1 MKTRTKVIAGIL
13 VVLLSASLAVSCY
26 MIWSEL
32 SQQKKEKDIFSQL
45 AELAELPEPQTE
57 PEIQDTD
64 PAEETIPP
72 AVHKHDFTGL
82 KEQNSE
88 CVAWI
93 CIPDTAVDYPI
104 MHTPKQP
111 QKYLRMDFYG
121 DYSQSG
127 VPFLDFRCTEDST
140 NLITYGHNMKNG
152 TMYADIRYYA
162 DPSFC
167 ESHPVIE
174 WETEEGVKNYTV
186 FAAAVVNKLDGWYD
200 FINAGS
206 EDDYTQH
213 IQTLAD
219 KALYVTDAIS
229 KYGTRLLTLS
239 TCYGGDSDSRL
250 IVVAAAQ

>member
-1 MKTRTKVIAGIL
+1 M
-13 VVLLSASLAVSCY
+13 
-26 MIWSEL
+26 
-32 SQQKKEKDIFSQL
+32 
-45 AELAELPEPQTE
+45 
-57 PEIQDTD
+57 
-64 PAEETIPP
+64 
-72 AVHKHDFTGL
+72 HKHDFTGL
-82 KEQNSE
+82 KQQNSE
-88 CVAWI
+88 SVAWI

-127 VPFLDFRCTEDST
+127 VPFLDFRCTEGST

-200 FINAGS
+200 FINAES

-219 KALYVTDAIS
+219 KALYVTDAIP

>member
-1 MKTRTKVIAGIL
+1 
-13 VVLLSASLAVSCY
+13 

-32 SQQKKEKDIFSQL
+32 SQQKKEKDTFSQL

-127 VPFLDFRCTEDST
+127 VPFLDFRCTEGST

-200 FINAGS
+200 FINAES

-219 KALYVTDAIS
+219 KALYVTDAIP

>member
-1 MKTRTKVIAGIL
+1 
-13 VVLLSASLAVSCY
+13 
-26 MIWSEL
+26 
-32 SQQKKEKDIFSQL
+32 
-45 AELAELPEPQTE
+45 
-57 PEIQDTD
+57 
-64 PAEETIPP
+64 
-72 AVHKHDFTGL
+72 
-82 KEQNSE
+82 
-88 CVAWI
+88 
-93 CIPDTAVDYPI
+93 

-127 VPFLDFRCTEDST
+127 VPFLDFRCTADST

-200 FINAGS
+200 FINAES

-219 KALYVTDAIS
+219 KALYVTDAIP